1 MITQFGVSQDPN
13 DNPFSK
19 GEEGGV
25 RVLWDCA
32 TEQVIDG
39 GEVSCGLFDTHWV
52 YIHRPSYFCPWI
64 LIKYEGMEPVY
75 LHDKDVPELVQLA
88 AMVSS

>member
-19 GEEGGV
+19 GGEGGA
-25 RVLWDCA
+25 RILWDCA
-32 TEQVIDG
+32 TQQVIDG
-39 GEVSCGLFDTHWV
+39 GSVSCSLFDTHWV
-52 YIHRPSYFCPWI
+52 YIYRPAYVIPWI
-64 LIKYEGMEPVY
+64 LLKYEKAEPVY
-75 LHDKDVPELVQLA
+75 LNDKDVPELVHLA